1 MDPRAVFGYLNKLI
15 SLNIL
20 SEVSNPLSAK
30 QKGKRYAISDL
41 LYRSLED
48 RLFVAFETFFCYT
61 LLESLCP
68 HGDVVD
74 LDRCDEEV
82 NVMTNTAAVSKEKLK
97 GIFDTD
103 NLTGTTFKVTITPI
117 SKEEAEEIEFKTL
130 KGIAGRP
137 LDVDEVRKER
147 LGL

>member
-1 MDPRAVFGYLNKLI
+1 
-15 SLNIL
+15 
-20 SEVSNPLSAK
+20 
-30 QKGKRYAISDL
+30 
-41 LYRSLED
+41 
-48 RLFVAFETFFCYT
+48 
-61 LLESLCP
+61 
-68 HGDVVD
+68 
-74 LDRCDEEV
+74 
-82 NVMTNTAAVSKEKLK
+82 MTNTTAVSKDKLK

-117 SKEEAEEIEFKTL
+117 SEEEADEIEFKTL